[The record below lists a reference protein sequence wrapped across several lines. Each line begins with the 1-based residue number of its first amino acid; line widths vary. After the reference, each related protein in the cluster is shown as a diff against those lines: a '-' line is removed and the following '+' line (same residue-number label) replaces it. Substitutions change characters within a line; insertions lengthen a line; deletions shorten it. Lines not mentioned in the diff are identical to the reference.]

1 MQIPK
6 KYFQDRFVLL
16 LLSINSFLTLFGAAF
31 ILLRLDSGRGDSYIV
46 QFRGN
51 QGLDAYDSGGAIELL
66 AFIAFSLFVLIFHTV
81 LSMKIYEARRQFAV
95 SVLAMGLLLLLVG
108 IIVSNALLE
117 LR

>member
-16 LLSINSFLTLFGAAF
+16 LISINTFFALFGAAF
-31 ILLRLDSGRGDSYIV
+31 ILLRLDSAQGNNYIV

-51 QGLDAYDSGGAIELL
+51 QGLDAYSSGGAMQLL
-66 AFIAFSLFVLIFHTV
+66 SFIVFALFVLVFHTV
-81 LSMKIYEARRQFAV
+81 LSIKIYTARRHF
-95 SVLAMGLLLLLVG
+95 SLTVLAMGLLLLLVG

>member
-6 KYFQDRFVLL
+6 KYFHDRFVLL
-16 LLSINSFLTLFGAAF
+16 LISINTFFTLFGAAF
-31 ILLRLDSGRGDSYIV
+31 ILLRLDSAQGNNYIV

-51 QGLDAYDSGGAIELL
+51 QGLDAYSSGGVLELL
-66 AFIAFSLFVLIFHTV
+66 SFILFSVLVLVFHTV
-81 LSMKIYEARRQFAV
+81 LSMKIYTARRHFALT
-95 SVLAMGLLLLLVG
+95 VLAMGFLLIVVG